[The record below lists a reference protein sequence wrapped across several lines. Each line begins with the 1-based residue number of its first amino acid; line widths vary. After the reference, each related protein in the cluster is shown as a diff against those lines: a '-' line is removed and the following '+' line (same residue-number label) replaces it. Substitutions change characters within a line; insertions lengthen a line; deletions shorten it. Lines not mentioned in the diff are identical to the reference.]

1 MKTAAQFLVLV
12 LAGSGLFLFFNAKND
27 FKLSQLAQLENPL
40 AEEPKP
46 AEKEPDPNADLPPQ
60 KPLENRPELIKAVYL
75 TGWSAGYEPRL
86 AYIIDLAKKT
96 EINAVVIDIKDY
108 SGELSYRTELEDAEK
123 YGKGRDLKILKP
135 NALIKRLHDAGI
147 YAIAR
152 QTVFQD
158 PTLAVARK
166 DLALTSF
173 LTKKQWKDDKKVMWV
188 DPAGKE
194 VWDYNIEIAKDA
206 LARGFDEIN
215 FDYIRFPTDG
225 NTDDIVFPFWNGTT
239 LKRYII
245 RDFWKY
251 LRKALPD
258 AQISAD
264 LFGLTTLNYG
274 DVGIGQNMDDALNYF
289 NAIAPMVYPSHYQ
302 AGFDGY
308 QNPAKYPYEVVYRS
322 MSEANE
328 RLKHYIAAAANST
341 STEAYLVKNPKLRPW
356 LQDFDLGVNYDAT
369 KVRAQISAVYTSAG
383 LCEPDM
389 ATSTV
394 AGENAKT
401 CNPENNPGAGWML
414 WDPSNKYTREALNSE

>member
-225 NTDDIVFPFWNGTT
+225 NTDDIVFPFWNGKT

-289 NAIAPMVYPSHYQ
+289 NAIAPMV
-302 AGFDGY
+302 
-308 QNPAKYPYEVVYRS
+308 YPYEVVYRS